1 MGLTNAGS
9 WTKIVSTSV
18 LRLTRIRRQHNS
30 KKHITKNNESM
41 HSSTKLQRMRNM
53 LIMLALI
60 TVSSVIVPFSIHAQP
75 RLVMDNEVSWGTVIP
90 PTPSKEDQKIHRTL
104 TLTNAGDST
113 LEISEVRVQCGC
125 TSAPLDKNVLAP
137 GEKTSMHI
145 TLNLPAG
152 SGKLS
157 KYVTVFSNDPSG
169 AHVLRLSVDVLRPIQ
184 LESGFLAF
192 NRGDVGTPSAAEVEL
207 AVNADSVV
215 TLSVDSPTPGV
226 RITTPMPMKV
236 SKGERAKIGFEFTPT
251 APGPFNVIATL
262 RTSLKGYETIELSGY
277 GVATSP
283 RK

>member
-1 MGLTNAGS
+1 
-9 WTKIVSTSV
+9 
-18 LRLTRIRRQHNS
+18 
-30 KKHITKNNESM
+30 
-41 HSSTKLQRMRNM
+41 M
-53 LIMLALI
+53 LIMVMAIIL
-60 TVSSVIVPFSIHAQP
+60 TVSTLPQHMHAQP
-75 RLVMDNEVSWGTVIP
+75 RLVMDNEVAWGTVIP
-90 PTPSKEDQKIHRTL
+90 PSPNKEDQKIHRTL

-113 LEISEVRVQCGC
+113 LEIGEVRVQCGC
-125 TSAPLDKNVLAP
+125 TSAPLDKKMLAP
-137 GEKTSMHI
+137 GEQTSMHI
-145 TLNLPAG
+145 TLSLPAG

-192 NRGDVGTPSAAEVEL
+192 NRSDVGTPSAAEVEL
-207 AVNADSVV
+207 AVNADSIV

-226 RITTPMPMKV
+226 RITTPMPIKV

-251 APGPFNVIATL
+251 APGPFNVSATI

-277 GVATSP
+277 GVATSQ